1 LKTFSILLV
10 STPFAPFTFSVTGLE
25 PDTVS
30 LAAFY
35 IAALLLFLQGV
46 SLAANFLLRRIKNSA
61 AETFNLSKLKIF
73 I

>member
-1 LKTFSILLV
+1 
-10 STPFAPFTFSVTGLE
+10 VTGLE